1 MVQYELLSLV
11 LVRIH
16 SPSSPTPITMWN
28 IRLLLLSLVVTSS
41 LAFTSR
47 TGFSTLGALSLH
59 SVPPAKTPEETSTPT
74 TANSLPDPPPVD
86 QASTAASSV
95 VASEDSRR
103 LSLLGDAIRSFNSSA
118 ATDLLS
124 EINEMRSSG
133 VDQVVMDSF
142 LNNLLSE
149 GPDRKLPL
157 WARLRPLARFSKRAR
172 LASLRCALDLSTPP
186 PNESDNEDG
195 DDLLSQQRRRRRA
208 LVSLLRY
215 LAEEAEE
222 EGLKGPAILQL
233 ERKAKRATTGDLRS
247 RLPEGLET
255 PEYEVVVKRSSG
267 YEVRRYDPFSVCSVS
282 MEKTR
287 PVDVY
292 KTDATISDPKMSG
305 ARSFGALAGYL
316 FGKNQQETAMKMTTP
331 VLSSGQGS
339 DRKMSF
345 VLPSDFWKDG
355 SLQLA
360 PKPMEGSGVDL
371 EVNMGG
377 ERAVVMFGGYASKSE
392 VDLRQKKLLDSL
404 AKDKEW
410 EADKTEPFQL
420 AQYND
425 PFTPPWKRLNEVSLR
440 VQARQS

>member
-1 MVQYELLSLV
+1 
-11 LVRIH
+11 
-16 SPSSPTPITMWN
+16 MW
-28 IRLLLLSLVVTSS
+28 RLLLFSLLATSS
-41 LAFTSR
+41 VAFTSR
-47 TGFSTLGALSLH
+47 TGFSAVIGAVSLR
-59 SVPPAKTPEETSTPT
+59 SVPPAKTLETSTP
-74 TANSLPDPPPVD
+74 TANSLPDPPVD
-86 QASTAASSV
+86 QASTASSSL
-95 VASEDSRR
+95 ASEDGRR

-149 GPDRKLPL
+149 GPDRKLPV

-186 PNESDNEDG
+186 PNESDNEDN

-215 LAEEAEE
+215 LAEADED
-222 EGLKGPAILQL
+222 GLKGPAIVQL
-233 ERKAKRATTGDLRS
+233 ERKAKRATTGDLRL

-282 MEKTR
+282 MDKTR
-287 PVDVY
+287 PVDAY
-292 KTDATISDPKMSG
+292 KTDATISNPTKGG

-316 FGKNQQETAMKMTTP
+316 FGKNQQETAMSMTTP

-345 VLPSDFWKDG
+345 VLPSEFWKDG
-355 SLQLA
+355 SLVLA

-392 VDLRQKKLLDSL
+392 VELRQKKLLDSL

-410 EADKTEPFQL
+410 EADKTETFQL

-440 VQARQS
+440 VQARQR

>member
-1 MVQYELLSLV
+1 
-11 LVRIH
+11 
-16 SPSSPTPITMWN
+16 MWN
-28 IRLLLLSLVVTSS
+28 MRLLLFSLVATSS
-41 LAFTSR
+41 VAFTSR
-47 TGFSTLGALSLH
+47 TVFSAVGAVSLH
-59 SVPPAKTPEETSTPT
+59 SVPPAKTPETRTP
-74 TANSLPDPPPVD
+74 TANSLPDPPVD
-86 QASTAASSV
+86 QASTAASLG
-95 VASEDSRR
+95 ASEDGRR

-118 ATDLLS
+118 AADLLS

-149 GPDRKLPL
+149 GPDRKLPV

-186 PNESDNEDG
+186 PNESDNEEG

-222 EGLKGPAILQL
+222 EGLKGPAIVQL
-233 ERKAKRATTGDLRS
+233 ERKAKRATIGGDLRL

-287 PVDVY
+287 PVDAY
-292 KTDATISDPKMSG
+292 KTDATISDPKMGG

>member
-1 MVQYELLSLV
+1 MKLLLFSLV
-11 LVRIH
+11 A
-16 SPSSPTPITMWN
+16 
-28 IRLLLLSLVVTSS
+28 TSS
-41 LAFTSR
+41 AFISR
-47 TGFSTLGALSLH
+47 TGFSTTAGEVFLH
-59 SVPPAKTPEETSTPT
+59 SVPPAKTLETNAP
-74 TANSLPDPPPVD
+74 TANSLPDLD
-86 QASTAASSV
+86 QASTKASS
-95 VASEDSRR
+95 VASEDGRR

-118 ATDLLS
+118 AADLIS
-124 EINEMRSSG
+124 EISDMRSSG
-133 VDQVVMDSF
+133 ADQDAMDSF
-142 LNNLLSE
+142 LNSLLSE
-149 GPDRKLPL
+149 GPDGKLPV

-172 LASLRCALDLSTPP
+172 FASLRRALDLTTPP
-186 PNESDNEDG
+186 PNESDNEAG

-208 LVSLLRY
+208 LVSSLRLL
-215 LAEEAEE
+215 ASEAEE
-222 EGLKGPAILQL
+222 DGSNGPAIVQL
-233 ERKAKRATTGDLRS
+233 ERKAKRAKILTGDLRS

-255 PEYEVVVKRSSG
+255 PEYEVVAKRPSG

-287 PVDVY
+287 PVDSY
-292 KTDATISDPKMSG
+292 KTDATISDPKMGG

-331 VLSSGQGS
+331 VLSSGQGV

-345 VLPSDFWKDG
+345 VLPSEFWKDG

-371 EVNMGG
+371 ELNMGG

-392 VDLRQKKLLDSL
+392 VELRQKKLLDSL

-410 EADKTEPFQL
+410 EADQTEQTFQL

-425 PFTPPWKRLNEVSLR
+425 PFTPPWKRLNEVSVR

>member
-1 MVQYELLSLV
+1 MA
-11 LVRIH
+11 
-16 SPSSPTPITMWN
+16 
-28 IRLLLLSLVVTSS
+28 TSS
-41 LAFTSR
+41 AAFTSGA
-47 TGFSTLGALSLH
+47 GFSTVGAVSLH
-59 SVPPAKTPEETSTPT
+59 SVPPVKPLETNAPT
-74 TANSLPDPPPVD
+74 ADSLPDPD
-86 QASTAASSV
+86 QAPTVVSS

-103 LSLLGDAIRSFNSSA
+103 LLLLGDAIRSFNSSA
-118 ATDLLS
+118 AADLLS
-124 EINEMRSSG
+124 EISEMRSSG
-133 VDQVVMDSF
+133 ADQVVMDSF

-149 GPDRKLPL
+149 GPDKKLPV
-157 WARLRPLARFSKRAR
+157 WARLRPLARFSNRAR
-172 LASLRCALDLSTPP
+172 FASLRCALDLSTPP
-186 PNESDNEDG
+186 PNESGNEEG
-195 DDLLSQQRRRRRA
+195 DDLTSQQRRRRRA

-215 LAEEAEE
+215 LSEPEED
-222 EGLKGPAILQL
+222 GLKGPAIVQL
-233 ERKAKRATTGDLRS
+233 ERKAKRAKRLTGDLRL

-255 PEYEVVVKRSSG
+255 PNYEVVVKGPKG
-267 YEVRRYDPFSVCSVS
+267 YEIRRYDPFSVCSVS

-287 PVDVY
+287 PVDAY
-292 KTDATISDPKMSG
+292 KTDATISDPKMGG

-316 FGKNQQETAMKMTTP
+316 FGKNQQESAMKMTTP

-345 VLPSDFWKDG
+345 VLPSEFWKDG

-392 VDLRQKKLLDSL
+392 VELRQKTLLDSL

-410 EADKTEPFQL
+410 EADKTESFQL